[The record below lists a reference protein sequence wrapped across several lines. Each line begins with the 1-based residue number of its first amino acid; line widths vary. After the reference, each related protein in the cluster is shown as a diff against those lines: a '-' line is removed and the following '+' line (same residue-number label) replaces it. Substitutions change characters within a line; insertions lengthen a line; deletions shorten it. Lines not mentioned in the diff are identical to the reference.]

1 MSVMTFFA
9 RQGLFLVACLCFSVW
24 VPVAMDAVFD
34 LRQVRGAVLYSPVT
48 DGFLIQEYLPAW
60 RQEGLSPDQAAAIE
74 HGMIHRTQDGAVLT
88 RLEFEN
94 ALPFLYTEAIRLRGL
109 APMVLAGKVYDLEAL
124 RRGKLIL
131 GLRPAEVGANRND
144 PGLYSLLDSRPDRA
158 NLVFPEDRF
167 RLRGRLEFVNA
178 DTNAPDPAL
187 SDTFNA
193 ALAREGFVFPATAA
207 FGRDTIIK
215 PWDAGWFLLDAAGG
229 LYNLRRVRDE
239 PLARRVTLPGEAR
252 PTHVQIQ
259 ENRDGAVMGLV
270 IAGQNDVYALYSD
283 LTAARL
289 DCPGYD
295 PARHW
300 LKVILDPISETCTFD
315 DGATVT
321 AVRRP
326 AREAGATGPP
336 IGEARLLSRAA
347 PSHSGGPGRAVSWF
361 ISPLRLALLPED
373 SGFVSPRLSMGGG
386 WSLAGMAVF
395 GLAAALAG
403 HRRAGLVRFL
413 AAFAWGAVGGAGAAA
428 TAWLWPP
435 EVPADSVP
443 PLRSGDATPPIPSG
457 E

>member
-24 VPVAMDAVFD
+24 VPVVLDAVFD
-34 LRQVRGAVLYSPVT
+34 LRLVRGAVLYSPVT
-48 DGFLIQEYLPAW
+48 GGFLIQEYLPSW
-60 RQEGLSPDQAAAIE
+60 RQDGLSPEEAATIE
-74 HGMIHRTQDGAVLT
+74 HGMIHRTEDGAVLT

-94 ALPFLYTEAIRLRGL
+94 ALPFLYAEGMRLRGL
-109 APMVLAGKVYDLEAL
+109 VPATLAGKTYDLEAL

-131 GLRPAEVGANRND
+131 GLRPAEIGANRND
-144 PGLYSLLDSRPDRA
+144 PDLYALLDSRPDRV

-187 SDTFNA
+187 SDAFNA
-193 ALAREGFVFPATAA
+193 ALAREGFAFPATAA

-215 PWDAGWFLLDAAGG
+215 PWDAGWFLLDATGE
-229 LYNLRRVRDE
+229 LFNLRRVRDQ
-239 PLARRVTLPGEAR
+239 PLVRRVALPGEAR
-252 PTHVQIQ
+252 AAHIQVQ
-259 ENRDGAVMGLV
+259 ENRDGGVMGLAV
-270 IAGQNDVYALYSD
+270 TRQNEVYALFSD
-283 LTAARL
+283 LSAARL

-295 PARHW
+295 PARHR
-300 LKVILDPISETCTFD
+300 LKVILDPVSETCTFD

-326 AREAGATGPP
+326 ARGDGGGAAPAGEAGRIDRP
-336 IGEARLLSRAA
+336 I
-347 PSHSGGPGRAVSWF
+347 PSHAGGPGRAASWF
-361 ISPLRLALLPED
+361 VAPMRLTLLPED

-403 HRRAGLVRFL
+403 VRRAGPVQFL
-413 AAFAWGAVGGAGAAA
+413 AAFAWGALGGAGAAA

-435 EVPADSVP
+435 EAPAASAP
-443 PLRSGDATPPIPSG
+443 PPRSGDARPPIPPG